1 MEHDLVDAENVQI
14 NFNHDN
20 DTEDIPEGSDP
31 LDLAKRKKG
40 EPYKTYAELIQER
53 AQDQFDN
60 KVEEIKEIQVEQ
72 SKEDKEEMDRMN
84 KLEQSQKQAANDEFV
99 QINYERIPHERDTD
113 DVLTDG

>member
-31 LDLAKRKKG
+31 LELAKRKKG

-53 AQDQFDN
+53 AQ
-60 KVEEIKEIQVEQ
+60 
-72 SKEDKEEMDRMN
+72 
-84 KLEQSQKQAANDEFV
+84 
-99 QINYERIPHERDTD
+99 T
-113 DVLTDG
+113 